1 MNNPE
6 DYAEDLLEY
15 LAILK
20 KEPFRKATEFRE
32 GETAV
37 LRYLTEEK
45 EDGTATPTELSRYFS
60 LSTARVAN
68 MLNGLEGKKLA
79 ERIPDAEDKRKT
91 NVRITEAGRNLF
103 QQKKR
108 ETVRSLKQ
116 FLKEMGEK
124 DADDF
129 IKGIR
134 KARKAIRKR
143 EKKNEGE
150 QDERKEK

>member
-20 KEPFRKATEFRE
+20 KEPFRMASEILE

-37 LRYLTEEK
+37 LRYLAEEK
-45 EDGTATPTELSRYFS
+45 EDGTATPTELSRYFV

-68 MLNGLEGKKLA
+68 MLNGLEEKKLA
-79 ERIPDAEDKRKT
+79 ERIPDTADKRKT
-91 NVRITEAGRNLF
+91 NVRITEQGRNLF
-103 QQKKR
+103 LQKKR
-108 ETVRSLKQ
+108 EAVRGLKQ
-116 FLKEMGEK
+116 LLKEMGEK

-143 EKKNEGE
+143 EKKTEA
-150 QDERKEK
+150 